1 MKTLLTSTAV
11 AAALALAT
19 PTATLADG
27 HAMVLDATAA
37 AGLAGERI
45 YLTDGALDADA
56 ASDWEE
62 VGEIDEIVLSPTGEL
77 EAVVA
82 EVGGFLG
89 LGERRVAIDP
99 SRIAMLTGTDGEALV
114 VANGTRA
121 ELEAAEAWSDD
132 TPYVMGRTEHVD
144 AIDYEGL
151 GQTTLGGVDVVEN
164 REGAPVTPLN
174 DMQPEGTTTNAAILD
189 PGTVVDNP
197 QTPATAVIT
206 ARGAETTTGSAARGT
221 DYDRG
226 DTIVEEARRDVGEV
240 SLNGDV
246 VVAGIEDLDET
257 PMVGTPETLAE
268 GGVARAGTD
277 GIVVADDDDA
287 AVTMAQADGDGT
299 RTDSSIVMEREA
311 NDVVVAQPLTEAQ
324 EDLLLA
330 APVIERDGYAALPA
344 DEILLGGWDDIPLY
358 GPGDDR
364 IGEIEE
370 VREVSG
376 LGHPL
381 AILEVGG
388 FLGLGEHTVAMPMP
402 SLTILRDADGDIRA
416 YIDATEE
423 QLEGLPEFE
432 G

>member
-11 AAALALAT
+11 AAALLVSAPSALR
-19 PTATLADG
+19 ADV
-27 HAMVLDATAA
+27 APLDATIA

-45 YLTDGALDADA
+45 YLTDGALDPGFAADW
-56 ASDWEE
+56 DEI
-62 VGEIDEIVLSPTGEL
+62 GEIEEIILSPTGEI

-99 SRIAMLTGTDGEALV
+99 SRIAVVTGADGSDV
-114 VANGTRA
+114 IVANGTEM
-121 ELEAAEAWSDD
+121 ELARAEAWSDD

-174 DMQPEGTTTNAAILD
+174 DMEAEGTTTNAADLD

-206 ARGAETTTGSAARGT
+206 ETGAETTLAGNET
-221 DYDRG
+221 DFERE
-226 DTIVEEARRDVGEV
+226 DTIIEEARRDVGEV

-257 PMVGTPETLAE
+257 PMVGAVENADA
-268 GGVARAGTD
+268 GVVYEGTD
-277 GIVVADDDDA
+277 GIVTDESD
-287 AVTMAQADGDGT
+287 AVTTMARTDGDGT
-299 RTDSSIVMEREA
+299 RTDTSIVMEREA
-311 NDVVVAQPLTEAQ
+311 DETVIAQPITEAQ

-330 APVIERDGYAALPA
+330 APVVERPGFAALPA
-344 DEILLGGWDDIPLY
+344 DELMLGGWDDIALF

-370 VREVSG
+370 MREVSG

-388 FLGLGEHTVAMPMP
+388 FLGLGEHTVAVPATG
-402 SLTILRDADGDIRA
+402 LTYLRGADGEVRA

-423 QLEGLPEFE
+423 QLEALPEFE